1 MKRLILLSAVIFTLH
16 LWGAPPVVF
25 HSPKAAWKVLTEHK
39 NQISRRSAYI
49 YLVGVEPE
57 REKVWLWA
65 LQSNDPVLRRD
76 AIFSYYRSRG
86 EEAARKMLAMKP
98 EKDPVVQ
105 KTLRDVIR
113 QVKSPELRKQLA
125 AKQVNP
131 QKQTQTG
138 QLYRNNIRLKDD
150 PTYDHEVSTVKKI
163 SLANENWKIWFDKNN
178 TGVRNKI
185 FLPGFDDRSWEK
197 ITVNKNWEAQGHSN
211 YDGFAWYRV
220 SFKAPPKNDYAG
232 AEFYFPLVDE
242 EAWIWLNGTYLG
254 QRAEGPEAWSKPFF
268 MDASKEIRWGE
279 INQLT
284 VRVFDS
290 AKAGGICKEPQLHL
304 LKQE

>member
-1 MKRLILLSAVIFTLH
+1 
-16 LWGAPPVVF
+16 
-25 HSPKAAWKVLTEHK
+25 E
-39 NQISRRSAYI
+39 
-49 YLVGVEPE
+49 
-57 REKVWLWA
+57 
-65 LQSNDPVLRRD
+65 
-76 AIFSYYRSRG
+76 
-86 EEAARKMLAMKP
+86 KMLVMKP
-98 EKDPVVQ
+98 EKDPIVQ
-105 KTLRDVIR
+105 KTLLEVIR

-125 AKQVNP
+125 AKLVNP
-131 QKQTQTG
+131 QTQTQIG
-138 QLYRNNIRLKDD
+138 QLYRKNIRLKDD
-150 PTYDHEVSTVKKI
+150 PTYDHEVTTVKKI
-163 SLANENWKIWFDKNN
+163 SLASENWKIWFDKDN
-178 TGVRNKI
+178 TGVRSKI
-185 FLPGFDDRSWEK
+185 FLPGFDDRTWKK
-197 ITVNKNWEAQGHSN
+197 IAVDKSWEAQGN
-211 YDGFAWYRV
+211 DDYDGFAWYRV

-268 MDASKEIRWGE
+268 VDASKEILWGE